1 MKILTNSNS
10 VFGEIEKVVENSK
23 EFIYIVSP
31 FIKSEIKNQISYDK
45 FRKSIELAIKK
56 GTEVIFISKQPD
68 SQYRGDPENQLK
80 EFTDRGCKL
89 YLVPNLHTKV
99 YCNESKA
106 LITSMNLYM
115 HSVVNNEEI
124 GVKISKK
131 HEMKEFEKLLYYIYK
146 LKLKS
151 NKSEEIKR
159 ETQPEIE
166 VGSDIQGKDI
176 ECVYVLKLKNNK
188 WWVGKS
194 KNPSTRIAAH
204 KDGMGSS
211 WTGDNKVIATEE
223 ILEEG
228 DLTEITLSYM
238 KKYGWENVQGS
249 AWYENQLGKYI
260 PSKILN
266 YVDEQRKLK
275 LNNDFYVENDENSL
289 VYVLRLENGKWWV
302 GKTTNIKRTL
312 EKIRNG
318 KGSPWTVINR
328 LIKLE
333 ELREKADL
341 KEVTLEYMGNYGW
354 ENVRGYAWSQWNM
367 KYPPKELRQ
376 K

>member
-1 MKILTNSNS
+1 MKILTNSNI
-10 VFGEIEKVVENSK
+10 VYGEIEKVVENSK
-23 EFIYIVSP
+23 KFIYIVSP
-31 FIKSEIKNQISYDK
+31 YIKSEIKDQISYDK
-45 FRKSIELAIKK
+45 FRKAIELAIKK
-56 GTEVIFISKQPD
+56 GTEVNFISRQPD
-68 SQYRGDPENQLK
+68 SRFKGDPEKILK
-80 EFTDRGCKL
+80 EFTEKGCNL

-115 HSVVNNEEI
+115 HSVINNEEI
-124 GVKISKK
+124 GVKISRK
-131 HEMKEFEKLLYYIYK
+131 HEIKEFETLLYYIYK

-151 NKSEEIKR
+151 NKSEEIKQ

-166 VGSDIQGKDI
+166 IVSDIQGKDI
-176 ECVYVLKLKNNK
+176 EYIYVLKLKNNK

-211 WTGDNKVIATEE
+211 WTRDNKVIATEE

-228 DLTEITLSYM
+228 DLTEITLNYM

-249 AWYENQLGKYI
+249 SWYENQLDKYI
-260 PSKILN
+260 PVKILN
-266 YVDEQRKLK
+266 YVNVQKKLK
-275 LNNDFYVENDENSL
+275 PNDGICVENDEKYL
-289 VYVLRLENGKWWV
+289 VYILRLKNDKWWV

-312 EKIRNG
+312 KKIRNG

-333 ELREKADL
+333 ELREKTDL
-341 KEVTLEYMGNYGW
+341 KEVTLEYMRNYGW

-367 KYPPKELRQ
+367 KNPPKELRL